1 MLPIVQRL
9 AEGKKATV
17 LLLTTDSGATLH
29 RGAVIRALQWE
40 KIGQGRR
47 LHDLRHTAACLWP
60 ARRVDVGAVKEWMG
74 HESIATTNL
83 YLHFLGTGADIAGL
97 ERLNDD
103 ARKGPKHDLGDTRGH
118 ETRRRANDKHET
130 RLLQPCCG
138 WSEPGSCRSRLS
150 ESNRRPSHYE

>member
-1 MLPIVQRL
+1 MVGRLDLSGALPLRALSRWCRVPLANRVLPIVQRL
-9 AEGKKATV
+9 AEGKKATD

-29 RGAVIRALQWE
+29 HGAVIRALQWE

-103 ARKGPKHDLGDTRGH
+103 ARREPKRNLGHQGARDE
-118 ETRRRANDKHET
+118 ETDE
-130 RLLQPCCG
+130 
-138 WSEPGSCRSRLS
+138 
-150 ESNRRPSHYE
+150 